1 MTSGIENLNG
11 LPANRITGYGVG
23 TLLVSLLLPLVT
35 NQRSPLMTLGGPAIS
50 LVFLILTA
58 IILVIDLERV
68 TGLDPEVVGVL
79 RAAGAAASD
88 AGVAARFSTRG
99 SPLADDL
106 DRDGIG
112 HGPPLL
118 PAGVGCDVPGGR

>member
-1 MTSGIENLNG
+1 MGGILVKTTGTRKRTTTIALNG
-11 LPANRITGYGVG
+11 VVG
-23 TLLVSLLLPLVT
+23 GAAT
-35 NQRSPLMTLGGPAIS
+35 NQLRRTL
-50 LVFLILTA
+50 VEVILRKRPNL
-58 IILVIDLERV
+58 LVIDLERV